1 MLLCLRICNIMEGVE
16 NPKKDICN
24 FLSDECGC
32 HYSYSFKQCQRMSA
46 ERHLLEKSSQK
57 CVMSLHV
64 HSFEHI
70 GEHIVDLEWDQ
81 RFTLNTLESTCIP
94 SKT

>member
-1 MLLCLRICNIMEGVE
+1 MNADATILTHSNSARECQQNVIYSK
-16 NPKKDICN
+16 NPP
-24 FLSDECGC
+24 E
-32 HYSYSFKQCQRMSA
+32 
-46 ERHLLEKSSQK
+46 K